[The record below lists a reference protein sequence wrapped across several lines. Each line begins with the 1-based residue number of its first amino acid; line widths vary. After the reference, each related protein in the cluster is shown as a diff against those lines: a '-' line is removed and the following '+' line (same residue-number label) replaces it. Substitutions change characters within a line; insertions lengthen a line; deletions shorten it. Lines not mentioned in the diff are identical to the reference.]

1 MPMPVARLRE
11 YLVLMRLHRPIGALL
26 LLWPTLWALWLAG
39 DGRPQAAVVAIFVA
53 GVFLMRSAGCV
64 INDYADRDFDR
75 HVKRTRD
82 RPLTA
87 GRVSEREAL
96 ALFVVLSLIAFVLVL
111 QLNWLT
117 IALSVVGALLA
128 ASYPFMK
135 RFTHLPQF
143 YLGVAFAWGVP
154 MSYAALTGAVPALA
168 WLLLAASL
176 FWTVAYDTEYAM
188 VDRDDDLRI
197 GIKSTAILFGAWDRA
212 MVGLAHATSLGL
224 LVVVGV
230 LADRGGWFYLGLT
243 TAAAIAVW
251 QQLLIRE
258 RDRERSFRAFLNN
271 NFYGAAVFVGLVLD
285 YLLLGR

>member
-1 MPMPVARLRE
+1 MPIARLRE
-11 YLVLMRLHRPIGALL
+11 YFVLMRLHRPIGALL

-39 DGRPQAAVVAIFVA
+39 EGRPHVAVVLIFVL

-75 HVKRTRD
+75 HVKRTQD

-96 ALFVVLSLIAFVLVL
+96 TLFVVLSLIAFVLVL

-135 RFTHLPQF
+135 RYTHLPQF

-154 MSYAALTGAVPALA
+154 MAYAALTGAVPATA

-197 GIKSTAILFGAWDRA
+197 GIKSTAILFGTWDRA
-212 MVGLAHATSLGL
+212 MIALAHATSLGL
-224 LVVVGV
+224 LVIVGV
-230 LADRGGWFYLGLT
+230 LADRGAWFYLGWVAALA
-243 TAAAIAVW
+243 TAAY
-251 QQLLIRE
+251 QQMLIRD

-271 NFYGAAVFVGLVLD
+271 NFYGAAIFVGLVLD
-285 YLLLGR
+285 YLLRS

>member
-1 MPMPVARLRE
+1 MTARLRE
-11 YLVLMRLHRPIGALL
+11 YWMLMRLHRPIGALL

-39 DGRPQAAVVAIFVA
+39 EGRPQVGVVIIFVL

-75 HVKRTRD
+75 HVKRTQD

-96 ALFVVLSLIAFVLVL
+96 TLFVVLSLVAFVLVL

-135 RFTHLPQF
+135 RYTHLPQF

-154 MSYAALTGAVPALA
+154 MAYAALTGTVPPLA

-212 MVGLAHATSLGL
+212 MIALAHAASLGL
-224 LVVVGV
+224 LVIVGL
-230 LADRGGWFYLGLT
+230 LADRGLWFYLGLVAALA
-243 TAAAIAVW
+243 TAMY
-251 QQLLIRE
+251 QQRLIRG

-271 NFYGAAVFVGLVLD
+271 NFYGAAIFVGLVLD
-285 YLLLGR
+285 YLLGR